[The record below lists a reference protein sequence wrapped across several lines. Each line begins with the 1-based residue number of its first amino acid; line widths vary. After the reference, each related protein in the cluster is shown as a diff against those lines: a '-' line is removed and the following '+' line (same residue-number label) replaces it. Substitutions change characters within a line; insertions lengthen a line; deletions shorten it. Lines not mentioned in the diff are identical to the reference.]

1 MPFLDACANF
11 ADIEDQRSAVP
22 EPRRQPTKQEVMM
35 RFVRSIA
42 IVSMMV
48 VVSISSLAAAGEPSL
63 EGTFT
68 ANGDKVE
75 LTHVYVFAQKEG
87 FYDAADPTWT
97 LLFVARPIKER
108 ELDDHIWDS
117 AYIRLGVTKT
127 SEFSDEPRIEV
138 FSQDIRFSA
147 DQAGNIS
154 GGTYPELELTSAGP
168 EVFEGRVWHAE
179 AQEFFDDTFQYDFTF
194 SAPMSD
200 PFAPIGDPLPAG
212 GGEAGAAFLAWCQAI
227 HSGDMERIKKL
238 VPAEQAAMF
247 DDPSNK
253 DQIEEELE
261 FMKLMTPT
269 EVVVIGGSSDGETA
283 ILQVEGTLD
292 GEPAKGEITMMKL
305 GDGWV
310 ATNSAW
316 E

>member
-1 MPFLDACANF
+1 MRSVRNIVVAC
-11 ADIEDQRSAVP
+11 
-22 EPRRQPTKQEVMM
+22 
-35 RFVRSIA
+35 
-42 IVSMMV
+42 IVLF
-48 VVSISSLAAAGEPSL
+48 VSISNPAGAGEASL

-68 ANGDKVE
+68 ANGEQVE
-75 LTHVYVFAQKEG
+75 LSHVYVFAQKEG
-87 FYDAADPTWT
+87 FYDKTDPTWT
-97 LLFVARPIKER
+97 LLFVARPVEER
-108 ELDDHIWDS
+108 DLDDHIWDS

-127 SEFSDEPRIEV
+127 SEFSEQPRIEV

-147 DQAGNIS
+147 DQSGNIS
-154 GGTYPELELTSAGP
+154 GGSYPALELTSAGP
-168 EVFEGRVWHAE
+168 EGFEGRVWHAE
-179 AQEFFDDTFQYDFTF
+179 AQEFFDDTFQYDLTF

-212 GGEAGAAFLAWCQAI
+212 GGEAGAAYIAWCDAI

-247 DDPSNK
+247 DDPSNQ
-253 DQIEEELE
+253 DQIMEELE

-269 EVVVIGGSSDGETA
+269 EVVVTGGSSDGETV
-283 ILQVEGTLD
+283 ILQVTGVLE
-292 GEPAKGEITMMKL
+292 GEPATGEITMTKW
-305 GDGWV
+305 GDTWV